1 MTTARSA
8 GSAACSSAAMHAR
21 MCTTSHASS
30 STRCRTASGS
40 AQTAS
45 TRHLG
50 TTRAGRSGQVH
61 GRALS
66 NRLLCRYGMAA
77 RPMCIHTEG
86 REARP
91 PPPQL
96 RHRMSRSSWM
106 YRVTAGLH
114 LRLQSP
120 SQASRHAAAA
130 EAPRVAAPR
139 RHTPRQCRRRPNRCY
154 SRGRRRV
161 LRARSSFRCQ
171 QAAYLDGAALRRLPR
186 SLARIPGPHRRNL
199 RTPPRLHGRL
209 RPLHSG
215 LPSRYSKRRL

>member
-8 GSAACSSAAMHAR
+8 GSAASSSAATRAR

-30 STRCRTASGS
+30 STRCRMASGS

-77 RPMCIHTEG
+77 RPMFIHTEG
-86 REARP
+86 REARR
-91 PPPQL
+91 PPQL

-106 YRVTAGLH
+106 YRVTAALL

-120 SQASRHAAAA
+120 SRPNRHAAAA
-130 EAPRVAAPR
+130 EAPRAAAPR

-171 QAAYLDGAALRRLPR
+171 QAAYPDGAALRRLPR
-186 SLARIPGPHRRNL
+186 SRARIQGPHRRNL